1 MDEPEPLWRR
11 IFLNEL
17 VVAAVAAVAI
27 LYVAFRL
34 ATGGPTV
41 DDAGRPIENRQSTIH
56 NP

>member
-17 VVAAVAAVAI
+17 VVAAVAAVVI

-34 ATGGPTV
+34 ATGGATV
-41 DDAGRPIENRQSTIH
+41 DDAGRPISEESPR
-56 NP
+56 P